1 MTRPGPEAYTIGQA
15 ALIVASAALLIRAAV
30 ALEPAEL
37 PAETASFIADG
48 VVQIGD
54 ERLDFKV
61 FHDAGR
67 ERHEMAIDDLFQI
80 TIFRPDLGT
89 AYLVQPEADTYIPLP
104 LEDISLWPR
113 YRMQA
118 GYSIERQAREEEG
131 GETTTR
137 FRIRGSEA
145 APIEMDVL
153 VWITDD
159 GIEMRLEG
167 EMEVEGILENVVLMR
182 RNVRRQPVDPDLFDP
197 TEALLALTP
206 PGEIQEGNGRL
217 KSAGP

>member
-1 MTRPGPEAYTIGQA
+1 M
-15 ALIVASAALLIRAAV
+15 IVASAALLIRAAV

-61 FHDAGR
+61 FHDTGR

-80 TIFRPDLGT
+80 TILRPDLGT
-89 AYLVQPEADTYIPLP
+89 AYLVQPDADTYIPLP

-113 YRMQA
+113 YRIQS
-118 GYSIERQAREEEG
+118 GYLIERQGREVED
-131 GETTTR
+131 GEQTTR
-137 FRIRGSEA
+137 FRISGSRDV
-145 APIEMDVL
+145 PIEMDVL

-197 TEALLALTP
+197 AEALLVLTP

>member
-1 MTRPGPEAYTIGQA
+1 M
-15 ALIVASAALLIRAAV
+15 IVASAALFIRAAV

-61 FHDAGR
+61 FHDVGR

-80 TIFRPDLGT
+80 TILRPDLGT
-89 AYLVQPEADTYIPLP
+89 AYLVQPEADSYIPLP

-113 YRMQA
+113 YRIQG
-118 GYSIERQAREEEG
+118 GYRIERQARELED

-137 FRIRGSEA
+137 FRIRGSET

-182 RNVRRQPVDPDLFDP
+182 RNVRRQPIDPTLFDP
-197 TEALLALTP
+197 AEALLVLSP